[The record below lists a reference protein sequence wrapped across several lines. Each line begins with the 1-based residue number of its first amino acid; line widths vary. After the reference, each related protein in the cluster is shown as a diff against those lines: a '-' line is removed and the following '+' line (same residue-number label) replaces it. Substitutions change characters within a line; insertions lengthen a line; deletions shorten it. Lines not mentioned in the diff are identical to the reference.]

1 MKFVFASE
9 RSRLVRERS
18 QYLENYN
25 KNRSTYDEQLGKYND
40 AVTNYSSNMETFI
53 KSFLSAELEKLPDA
67 KVLVKKAEINSSSD
81 MYYVEITYKSEKVRS
96 GTTPYVYKEYYYDVD
111 SGRKRGLSWKFTIYL
126 KDVRETDSEGNSVTH
141 RVLNKVPRINAEIM
155 DSDDYQELQ
164 ATYNLFTK
172 IDTIDWESVINQI
185 NNSVPKKDSYVT
197 IEDPGYKDTSKWDSA
212 ISAYN
217 ISRIIGKDLWIFV
230 NITREES
237 YDRWNSNNA
246 GVDGKGWI
254 RIQSATDKFYV
265 FNWLESRGNHS
276 SSFRQNEI
284 AAASRRVY
292 KLKKIY
298 IHPIEPIEYAS
309 TEDLLESQ
317 KPHIDFGDND

>member
-18 QYLENYN
+18 QYLEKYN
-25 KNRSTYDEQLGKYND
+25 KNKSAYDEQLGKYND
-40 AVTNYSSNMETFI
+40 AVANYSSNMETFI

-67 KVLVKKAEINSSSD
+67 KVLVKEARVNSSSD
-81 MYYVEITYKSEKVRS
+81 MYYIEITYNSEKVRS
-96 GTTPYVYKEYYYDVD
+96 GNTSYVYNDYYHDVD

-126 KDVRETDSEGNSVTH
+126 KDARETDSEGNSVTH
-141 RVLNKVPRINAEIM
+141 RVLNKVPRINAEIL

-164 ATYNLFTK
+164 ATYNLFSK

-185 NNSVPKKDSYVT
+185 NNSVPKKESYVT
-197 IEDPGYKDTSKWDSA
+197 VEDPGYKDTSKWDTA

-217 ISRIIGKDLWIFV
+217 ISRIIGKDIWIFV

-265 FNWLESRGNHS
+265 FNWLESRYHDRLFS
-276 SSFRQNEI
+276 QNEI
-284 AAASRRVY
+284 TGASRRVY

-309 TEDLLESQ
+309 TEDLTESQ
-317 KPHIDFGDND
+317 KPHIDFGDDD